1 MICDEIFDFG
11 VVGPPSAMA
20 RSFWP
25 NSLVKW
31 LKIGFFL
38 LRSPIDTSK
47 CKFFLQIPPEPKN
60 SVKTK
65 ALEKK
70 IGSITQKMTE
80 IWAI

>member
-1 MICDEIFDFG
+1 MICNEIFDFG

-31 LKIGFFL
+31 LKIVFFL
-38 LRSPIDTSK
+38 LRSPLDTSK
-47 CKFFLQIPPEPKN
+47 CKIVLQIPPEPK
-60 SVKTK
+60 SIVKTK

-70 IGSITQKMTE
+70 LAPLLKK
-80 IWAI
+80 